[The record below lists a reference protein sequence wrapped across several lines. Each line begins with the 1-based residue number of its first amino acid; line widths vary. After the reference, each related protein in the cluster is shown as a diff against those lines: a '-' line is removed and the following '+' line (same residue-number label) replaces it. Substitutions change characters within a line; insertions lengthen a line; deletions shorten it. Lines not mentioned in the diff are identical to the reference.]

1 MTRINTCIP
10 KALTDQHLVG
20 EYNEIRRPVNL
31 ARKRFDKHGK
41 KAFENLTPQYK
52 LGGGHVLFFYNKLKY
67 LHKRFDAI
75 CTEMK
80 VRGFNVNTGFDI
92 DKIPDFLYNDWECTN
107 EANLILKNRLRE
119 KILNSKVTWRYY
131 GKPIVKEE
139 YLTNILKPNEN
150 YENGIT

>member
-31 ARKRFDKHGK
+31 ALKRYKKHGQ
-41 KAFENLTPQYK
+41 KAFENLTPEYK
-52 LGGGHVLFFYNKLKY
+52 LGGGHVLFFYDKLQY
-67 LHKRFDAI
+67 LHKRFESI
-75 CTEMK
+75 CNEMRI
-80 VRGFNVNTGFDI
+80 RGFNVNTGFDNR

-119 KILNSKVTWRYY
+119 KIENPFSKKITWRYY
-131 GKPIVKEE
+131 GKPIVIED
-139 YLTNILKPNEN
+139 YLEKILKPNEHS
-150 YENGIT
+150 E